1 MAGIKELFYK
11 RIYAEIL
18 NFKND
23 MLTQDKEIIYRSSYK
38 IEFFANVYEILVDQ
52 AEKQSEAVLC
62 RLVYQCTGILES
74 LYEEWLQKEDNAFY
88 ELQEYVH
95 NELFKESEMKE
106 VA

>member
-1 MAGIKELFYK
+1 MTAIKELFYK
-11 RIYAEIL
+11 RIYAELL

-38 IEFFANVYEILVDQ
+38 IEFFVNVYEILVDQ
-52 AEKQSEAVLC
+52 VEKQSDAVLY

-74 LYEEWLQKEDNAFY
+74 LYEEWLRMEDNAFS
-88 ELQEYVH
+88 ELREYIH
-95 NELFKESEMKE
+95 NELFKESELKE

>member
-1 MAGIKELFYK
+1 MTAIKELFYK
-11 RIYAEIL
+11 RIYAELL

-38 IEFFANVYEILVDQ
+38 IEFFVNVYEILVDQ
-52 AEKQSEAVLC
+52 AKKQSEAVLY

-74 LYEEWLQKEDNAFY
+74 LYEEWLRMEDNAFS

-95 NELFKESEMKE
+95 NELFKESELKE

>member
-1 MAGIKELFYK
+1 MTAIKELFYK
-11 RIYAEIL
+11 RIYAELL

-38 IEFFANVYEILVDQ
+38 IEFFVNVYEILVDQ
-52 AEKQSEAVLC
+52 AEKQSEAVLY
-62 RLVYQCTGILES
+62 RLVYQCTGILDS
-74 LYEEWLQKEDNAFY
+74 LYEEWLRMEDNAFS

-95 NELFKESEMKE
+95 NELFKESELKE

>member
-1 MAGIKELFYK
+1 MTAIKELFYK
-11 RIYAEIL
+11 RIYAELL

-23 MLTQDKEIIYRSSYK
+23 LLAQDKEIIYRSSYK
-38 IEFFANVYEILVDQ
+38 IEFFINVYEILVDQ
-52 AEKQSEAVLC
+52 AEKQSEAVLY
-62 RLVYQCTGILES
+62 RLVYQCTGILDS
-74 LYEEWLQKEDNAFY
+74 LYEEWLRMEDNAFS

>member
-11 RIYAEIL
+11 RIYAELL

-38 IEFFANVYEILVDQ
+38 IEFFVNVYEILVDQ
-52 AEKQSEAVLC
+52 AEKQSEAVLY

-74 LYEEWLQKEDNAFY
+74 LYEEWLRMEDNAFS
-88 ELQEYVH
+88 ELQEYIF
-95 NELFKESEMKE
+95 NELFKESELKE

>member
-1 MAGIKELFYK
+1 MAEIKELFYK
-11 RIYAEIL
+11 RIYAELL

-38 IEFFANVYEILVDQ
+38 IEFFVNVYEILVDQ
-52 AEKQSEAVLC
+52 AEKQSEAVLY
-62 RLVYQCTGILES
+62 RLVYQCTGILDS
-74 LYEEWLQKEDNAFY
+74 LYEEWLRMEDNTFS

-95 NELFKESEMKE
+95 NELFKESKLKE

>member
-1 MAGIKELFYK
+1 MTGIKELFYK
-11 RIYAEIL
+11 RIYAELL

-38 IEFFANVYEILVDQ
+38 IEFFVNVYEILVDQ
-52 AEKQSEAVLC
+52 VEKQSEAVLY
-62 RLVYQCTGILES
+62 RLVYQCTGILDS
-74 LYEEWLQKEDNAFY
+74 LYEEWLRMEDNAFS

-95 NELFKESEMKE
+95 NELFKESKLKE

>member
-1 MAGIKELFYK
+1 MTGIKELFYK
-11 RIYAEIL
+11 RIYAELL

-38 IEFFANVYEILVDQ
+38 IEFFVNVYEILVDQ
-52 AEKQSEAVLC
+52 AEKQSEDVLY

-74 LYEEWLQKEDNAFY
+74 LYEEWLRMEDNAFS

-95 NELFKESEMKE
+95 NELFKESELKE

>member
-1 MAGIKELFYK
+1 MAEIKELFYK
-11 RIYAEIL
+11 RIYAELL

-38 IEFFANVYEILVDQ
+38 IEFFVNVYEILVDQ
-52 AEKQSEAVLC
+52 AEKQSEAVLY
-62 RLVYQCTGILES
+62 RLVYQCTGILDS
-74 LYEEWLQKEDNAFY
+74 LYEEWLRMEDNAFS
-88 ELQEYVH
+88 ELQEYIH

>member
-11 RIYAEIL
+11 RMYAELL

-23 MLTQDKEIIYRSSYK
+23 MLIQDKEIIYRSSYK
-38 IEFFANVYEILVDQ
+38 IEFFVNVYEILVDQ
-52 AEKQSEAVLC
+52 AEKQSDAVLY
-62 RLVYQCTGILES
+62 RLVYQCTGILDS
-74 LYEEWLQKEDNAFY
+74 LYEEWLRMEDNAFS

-95 NELFKESEMKE
+95 NELFKESELKE

>member
-1 MAGIKELFYK
+1 MTAIKELFCK
-11 RIYAEIL
+11 RIYAELL

-38 IEFFANVYEILVDQ
+38 IEFFVNVYEILVDQ
-52 AEKQSEAVLC
+52 AEKQSEAVLY
-62 RLVYQCTGILES
+62 RLVYQCTGILDS
-74 LYEEWLQKEDNAFY
+74 LYEEWLRMEDNAFS

-95 NELFKESEMKE
+95 NELFKESELKE

>member
-38 IEFFANVYEILVDQ
+38 IEFFVNVYEILVDQ
-52 AEKQSEAVLC
+52 AEKQSEDVLY

-74 LYEEWLQKEDNAFY
+74 LYEEWLRMEDNAFS

-95 NELFKESEMKE
+95 NELFKESELKE

>member
-1 MAGIKELFYK
+1 MTAIKELFYK
-11 RIYAEIL
+11 RIYAELL

-38 IEFFANVYEILVDQ
+38 IEFFVNVYEILVDQ
-52 AEKQSEAVLC
+52 VEKQSDAVLY

-74 LYEEWLQKEDNAFY
+74 LYEEWLRMEDNAFS

-95 NELFKESEMKE
+95 NELFKESELKE

>member
-11 RIYAEIL
+11 RIYAELL

-23 MLTQDKEIIYRSSYK
+23 LLAQDKEIIYRSSYK
-38 IEFFANVYEILVDQ
+38 IEFFVNVYEILVDQ
-52 AEKQSEAVLC
+52 AEKQPEAVLY

-74 LYEEWLQKEDNAFY
+74 LYEEWLRMEDNAFS

-95 NELFKESEMKE
+95 SELFRETELKE
-106 VA
+106 AG

>member
-11 RIYAEIL
+11 RIYAELL

-38 IEFFANVYEILVDQ
+38 IEFFVNVYEILVDQ
-52 AEKQSEAVLC
+52 AEKQSEAVLY
-62 RLVYQCTGILES
+62 RLVYQCTGILDS
-74 LYEEWLQKEDNAFY
+74 LYEEWLRTEDNAFS

-95 NELFKESEMKE
+95 NELFKESELKE

>member
-1 MAGIKELFYK
+1 MAEIKELFYK
-11 RIYAEIL
+11 RIYAELL

-38 IEFFANVYEILVDQ
+38 IEFFVNVYEILVDQ
-52 AEKQSEAVLC
+52 AEKQSEAVLY
-62 RLVYQCTGILES
+62 RLVYQCTGLLDS
-74 LYEEWLQKEDNAFY
+74 LYEEWLRMEDNAFS

-95 NELFKESEMKE
+95 NELFKESELKE